1 MSTAVKAVKITTD
14 NKVSV
19 VELPSWSY
27 QAQEEA
33 IGADYTEIVKTQRMM
48 ELFKQEVVML
58 VDESGLVKKRDVN
71 LVASF
76 LYGYDRHG
84 HPICGD
90 VLLAIQEGPEIFP
103 VDNPERLAV
112 FLKQRF
118 PLLELEIK
126 LK

>member
-1 MSTAVKAVKITTD
+1 
-14 NKVSV
+14 
-19 VELPSWSY
+19 
-27 QAQEEA
+27 
-33 IGADYTEIVKTQRMM
+33 
-48 ELFKQEVVML
+48 ML